1 MSERHAGDLLERWR
15 GARTQWEAEA
25 AGRISSVRRDDLILA
40 SQDSDPN
47 VRILACWLMGELGD
61 PKAVPSLLV
70 LLGDKSQNR
79 CSGLLQCEEAE
90 AVYVGAA
97 AAEALV
103 RLSYASSV
111 EAVYERAK
119 REHRVPSTME
129 VLHNIY

>member
-1 MSERHAGDLLERWR
+1 MSERHAGDILESWR
-15 GARTQWEAEA
+15 GSRTQWEAEA
-25 AGRISSVRRDDLILA
+25 ARKIRSVRRDDLILA

-61 PKAVPSLLV
+61 PKVVPNLLA

-79 CSGLLQCEEAE
+79 YSGLLQCEEGE
-90 AVYVGAA
+90 VVYVGAA

-111 EAVYERAK
+111 EGVYERAK
-119 REHRVPSTME
+119 REHCVPSAVK